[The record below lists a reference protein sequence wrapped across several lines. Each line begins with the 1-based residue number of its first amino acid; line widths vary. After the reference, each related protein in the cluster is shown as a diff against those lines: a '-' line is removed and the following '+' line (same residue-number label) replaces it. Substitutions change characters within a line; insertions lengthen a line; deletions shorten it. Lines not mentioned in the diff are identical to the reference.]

1 MNDYTV
7 TMLFPTCIHE
17 YVYKKFEKKD
27 LIDFCYKEKEKNPD
41 GLFNSNRGGWHS
53 PFFNLIK
60 DDNII
65 SKTLSKGLGKS
76 IFTSINPNLAVNVQY
91 WIMINYPNTYN
102 TSHTHPDAHLSG
114 VMWIK
119 SKKNSGDLLL
129 NNPFDFTGY
138 VECHSYI
145 DEFRKNTA
153 FYPTYKFEPTVGKL
167 LTFPSSLRHE
177 VAINESDEDRIAVSY
192 NIRIYEP
199 N

>member
-1 MNDYTV
+1 MNNYKV
-7 TMLFPTCIHE
+7 NVLFPSCIHE
-17 YVYKKFEKKD
+17 YVYEKFDEKE
-27 LIDFCYKEKEKNPD
+27 LVNFCYKQKEKHPD

-53 PFFNLIK
+53 PFYNLK
-60 DDNII
+60 NDENII
-65 SKTLSKGLGKS
+65 SKTLFKGLGKS
-76 IFTSINPNLAVNVQY
+76 IFTSIKPNLGVNVQY
-91 WIMINYPNTYN
+91 WIMINSPNSYN

-119 SKKNSGDLLL
+119 SNINSGDLLV

-145 DEFRKNTA
+145 EDFRDKTG
-153 FYPTYKFEPTVGKL
+153 FYPTYRFNPIAGKM

-177 VAINESDEDRIAVSY
+177 VTVNESNEDRIAVSF
-192 NIRIYEP
+192 NVRIFDP